1 MNAKLSIL
9 LLALAGTAAG
19 SAWAQAT
26 TVKLGVVRYETD
38 AKTSGVV
45 GIGVP
50 PGADAAVGSATT
62 LLLTFERALMPNLG
76 VELVLGVPPT
86 IEARG
91 AGTVAFLGE
100 VMSAKNVGPVV
111 LFNYHFFDPGTR
123 VRPYL
128 GAGVAYTRFTD
139 VKSPYGWQVHLTDS
153 LGPVVQAGVDVAIS
167 PQWGLFASVAR
178 VDVQT
183 RLTAIGASVLTTTI
197 DFRPVTYAA
206 GLSFRF

>member
-1 MNAKLSIL
+1 MNAKLSFL

-111 LFNYHFFDPGTR
+111 LFNYHFFEPGTR

>member
-1 MNAKLSIL
+1 MNAKLSFL